1 MKTWNFGI
9 VGAGLIADFH
19 ARAIGDIPNA
29 KVIGCCDKIPERAK
43 QLADKFN
50 VQAFD
55 GYEDMLKSEKIDIVT
70 IATPSGFHMEPTV
83 AAAKAGKHVLC
94 EKPME
99 ITLERIDAMIE
110 AHEKKRHVSGR
121 HISVSI

>member
-43 QLADKFN
+43 ALADKFN

-55 GYEDMLKSEKIDIVT
+55 G
-70 IATPSGFHMEPTV
+70 
-83 AAAKAGKHVLC
+83 
-94 EKPME
+94 
-99 ITLERIDAMIE
+99 
-110 AHEKKRHVSGR
+110 
-121 HISVSI
+121 